1 MNNPSADPKAFKAH
15 LDQMTEQLVAV
26 ERRAKMLAELNRLLS
41 QGRDPLALAQRAVD
55 LVMRATEAYGT
66 YVYLWDP
73 ESQRLVMRVATTGR
87 VAAHVDRIQLRLGE
101 GITGWSALMRQTVV
115 LHDDIQLDP
124 RFVGF
129 PGLEAEDAFRS
140 MVAVPIAVPG
150 GDLLGVFTLYSE
162 RPGAFDTH
170 HVDLATEVGSL
181 LASGLVHAETM
192 RDLRRQSAAARFLMT
207 VPADATSSRQRCAD
221 VLAESVRDQVDAV
234 LCIIEIADRNT
245 MGGHD
250 RPGIAFADHVEK
262 SIAVASRSV
271 QSRADLPPLVD
282 RLGVK
287 LHKFTTSFG
296 AHFPLGTITCYR
308 GRPFT
313 EADSSILE
321 ALGAQAAA
329 LVASLSN
336 PAMTTPLA
344 GRLAAAPAPESAER
358 ILRDLGWHPGPTYP
372 VLVRIRSVTY
382 GTPAAFDRLLDALR
396 EMCAGVD
403 GVALLPSA
411 PMVSLLIRSRP
422 EQWKTFEQA
431 LRNTVKRLR
440 SEVGG
445 GVAVGI
451 GPLASDAR
459 DLAVA
464 LDKAE
469 WGLGWAELLGESTPV
484 VHYQDVA
491 HLQLL
496 PKVAMDISEGLR
508 EALARISEVIR
519 YDLRHG
525 TALSAT
531 LETYLASHCS
541 ATDTANALFI
551 HRNTL
556 RQRLGRI
563 EELIGRPVDQL
574 GNWREVALAARL
586 ALAAESQLAD
596 GAIPAAVAGAKG
608 K

>member
-1 MNNPSADPKAFKAH
+1 MSNSAADPGAFKAH
-15 LDQMTEQLVAV
+15 FDQMTAQLVAV
-26 ERRAKMLAELNRLLS
+26 ERRAKTLAELNRLLS

-55 LVMRATEAYGT
+55 LVMRATGAYGT
-66 YVYLWDP
+66 YVYLWDS
-73 ESQRLVMRVATTGR
+73 ESERLVMRVATTGR

-124 RFVGF
+124 RYIGF
-129 PGLEAEDAFRS
+129 PGIEEEAFRS
-140 MVAVPIAVPG
+140 MVAVPIVVPG
-150 GDLLGVFTLYSE
+150 GDLLGVFSLYSE
-162 RPGAFDTH
+162 QPGAFDAH

-181 LASGLVHAETM
+181 LASGLAHAETV

-221 VLAESVRDQVDAV
+221 VLAESIRDQVDAL
-234 LCIIEIADRNT
+234 LCTIELADRST
-245 MGGHD
+245 MGGYV
-250 RPGIAFADHVEK
+250 RPSVAFADQVEK
-262 SIAVASRSV
+262 PIVVAARSV
-271 QSRADLPPLVD
+271 RSRADLPALVE

-287 LHKFTTSFG
+287 LQKYTTSFG
-296 AHFPLGTITCYR
+296 AQFPLGTITCYR

-313 EADSSILE
+313 EADSSLLE

-344 GRLAAAPAPESAER
+344 GRLAMAPGPESAER
-358 ILRDLGWHPGPTYP
+358 ILRDLGWHPGPTHP
-372 VLVRIRSVTY
+372 VLVRLRSVTY
-382 GTPAAFDRLLDALR
+382 STPSAFDRLVDALR
-396 EMCAGVD
+396 ELCADED
-403 GVALLPSA
+403 GIVLVPSA
-411 PMVSLLIRSRP
+411 PLASLLIRYRP
-422 EQWKTFEQA
+422 ERWKGFEQA
-431 LRNTVKRLR
+431 LRNTVKYLR
-440 SEVGG
+440 SESGG

-451 GPLASDAR
+451 GPLANDVR

-469 WGLGWAELLGESTPV
+469 WALGWAELLGDSAPV
-484 VHYQDVA
+484 VHHQDVA

-496 PKVAMDISEGLR
+496 PKVAMDISEDLR
-508 EALARISEVIR
+508 ELLSRISEITR
-519 YDLRHG
+519 YDLRNG

-531 LETYLASHCS
+531 LDAYLASHCS
-541 ATDTANALFI
+541 ATDTASGLFI

-574 GNWREVALAARL
+574 GNWAVAALAARL
-586 ALAAESQLAD
+586 ALAGEAELTNGELPDPD
-596 GAIPAAVAGAKG
+596 GRA
-608 K
+608 